1 MSETRQPV
9 VGGSA
14 PANQTGSNI
23 PGDTTN
29 GWEGVLS
36 AVQLDQLLSF
46 LSYSNTNRDRTDS
59 LANIGL
65 ETVTLEALCQRFAA
79 TFPLKSDA
87 FKVTSLKDCKDHIPK
102 D

>member
-9 VGGSA
+9 VGA
-14 PANQTGSNI
+14 VPTNQSGSNI
-23 PGDTTN
+23 AGDNTN
-29 GWEGVLS
+29 SWGAVLS

-65 ETVTLEALCQRFAA
+65 ESVTLEALCQRFAA

-87 FKVTSLKDCKDHIPK
+87 FKVRLFFT
-102 D
+102 

>member
-9 VGGSA
+9 GGA
-14 PANQTGSNI
+14 VPANQSGSNI
-23 PGDTTN
+23 PGENTN
-29 GWEGVLS
+29 SWGAVLS

-87 FKVTSLKDCKDHIPK
+87 FKVRSNFPID
-102 D
+102 